1 MTKGQY
7 SITISAGPSYTTA
20 RQENAEFFA
29 NAMASAKDP
38 ATASIFGYLAIRNQ
52 DVPGGETATKMIETT
67 LPPQAKAVLDQENAK
82 KDDQEP
88 VIPTPRGP
96 LPVSQVPQVLSQM
109 EQQIAQLNEAIKQ
122 ADVDKQHAEAL
133 KQQQAVM
140 KQQEV
145 LADQQLEPARIQAE
159 TVSAQ
164 AKLTEAEAK
173 RITAAAD
180 LARAQAEAAAA
191 PDLARASTMKADTEH
206 MTAQI
211 GLLNAH
217 QAAMLSAAEA
227 EGRALNGNESA
238 LEVWR
243 ATLESETKIRVAE
256 IMAEGQARRAQARQT
271 NPKETPQ

>member
-1 MTKGQY
+1 
-7 SITISAGPSYTTA
+7 
-20 RQENAEFFA
+20 
-29 NAMASAKDP
+29 
-38 ATASIFGYLAIRNQ
+38 
-52 DVPGGETATKMIETT
+52 
-67 LPPQAKAVLDQENAK
+67 
-82 KDDQEP
+82 
-88 VIPTPRGP
+88 
-96 LPVSQVPQVLSQM
+96 VSQVPQVLSSQI
-109 EQQIAQLNEAIKQ
+109 EQQIAQTQRGAQ
-122 ADVDKQHAEAL
+122 AGRRRQAARRGAEAAAGGDEA
-133 KQQQAVM
+133 AV
-140 KQQEV
+140 
-145 LADQQLEPARIQAE
+145 EPARIQAE